1 MSYVLCLLIV
11 IWPIACVSRGT
22 RVASQ
27 PHRKRLSC
35 AAMLPSNDH
44 SVWRIKMS
52 SSRHQHEP
60 SQRRWCWLGYDV
72 VCVVV
77 FDDAPE
83 SIIFWLKTYHE
94 PCFHIFSHKFA
105 NTPFSRLCVDNTNVV
120 KQICFR
126 DSSSPPLQQYIH
138 YIPSSLHA
146 FMMNLSLIL
155 VCLVP
160 HNIYIYI
167 ALKILCMYYLYKWI
181 MSWERQ
187 QMFVWLYIWCLA
199 GVLIWWM
206 YSVLEG
212 DWCIYI

>member
-27 PHRKRLSC
+27 PHRKHLSC

-94 PCFHIFSHKFA
+94 PCFTYSHIYSLTRRFRACAWTTQMLWNKYVFA
-105 NTPFSRLCVDNTNVV
+105 TQVRRRFNNTYTIFHHLCTHLWWIWFWFLFVWFHT
-120 KQICFR
+120 
-126 DSSSPPLQQYIH
+126 
-138 YIPSSLHA
+138 
-146 FMMNLSLIL
+146 
-155 VCLVP
+155 
-160 HNIYIYI
+160 IYIYI
-167 ALKILCMYYLYKWI
+167 LH
-181 MSWERQ
+181 
-187 QMFVWLYIWCLA
+187 
-199 GVLIWWM
+199 
-206 YSVLEG
+206 
-212 DWCIYI
+212 